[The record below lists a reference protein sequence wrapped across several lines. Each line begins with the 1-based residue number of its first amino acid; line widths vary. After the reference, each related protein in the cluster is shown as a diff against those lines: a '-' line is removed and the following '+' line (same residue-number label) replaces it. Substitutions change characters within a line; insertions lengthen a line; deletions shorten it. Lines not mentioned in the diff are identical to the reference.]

1 MVKLKYITYDKLEL
15 NNINSTNYLCDDMS
29 VKQNEKT
36 YTICKGCIKDHPRFG
51 YIQLYYNKH
60 PQVYIT
66 TPPMKCLFGVQKSGS
81 NFQMSLQFNTIK
93 EDDTMKYFFDFIQ
106 NLEFECMKKI
116 GLSESDADNFI
127 SQIKYDKKKQ
137 YDPNLS
143 IKLPFSYNRFQ
154 TDIYSDHSD
163 TVNLFQIQNF
173 TPMQCDIY
181 LDKIWKMNNK
191 YYAKWKCKTIHL
203 I

>member
-1 MVKLKYITYDKLEL
+1 MVKLKYITSDKLNL
-15 NNINSTNYLCDDMS
+15 DNINSTNYLCDDMS

-36 YTICKGCIKDHPRFG
+36 YTTCKECIKDNPRFG

-60 PQVYIT
+60 PQIYIT

-81 NFQMSLQFNTIK
+81 NFHMSLQFVNIK
-93 EDDTMKYFFDFIQ
+93 EDSSMKYFFDFIQ
-106 NLEFECMKKI
+106 NLEFECMRQI
-116 GLSESDADNFI
+116 GLTEDDADNYI

-143 IKLPFSYNRFQ
+143 IKLPFSYNQFQ
-154 TDIYSDHSD
+154 TEIYSDHSD
-163 TVNLFQIQNF
+163 LVNLFQIQNF

-191 YYAKWKCKTIHL
+191 YYSKWKCKIIHL
-203 I
+203 L